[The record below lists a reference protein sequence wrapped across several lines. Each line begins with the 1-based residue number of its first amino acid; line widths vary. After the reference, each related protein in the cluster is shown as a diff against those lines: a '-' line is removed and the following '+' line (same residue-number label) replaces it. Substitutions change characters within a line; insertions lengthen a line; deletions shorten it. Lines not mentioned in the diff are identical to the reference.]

1 MITIKKKSELKG
13 AERYGQCASCAKG
26 SSETELYQL
35 SFCYENST
43 KNNSIDLCCN
53 CLGELGDTLY
63 KVANIG
69 ND

>member
-13 AERYGQCASCAKG
+13 AERYGQCANCAKE

-43 KNNSIDLCCN
+43 KTNSIDLCRN
-53 CLGELGDTLY
+53 CLEELGD
-63 KVANIG
+63 KVCIIANIG